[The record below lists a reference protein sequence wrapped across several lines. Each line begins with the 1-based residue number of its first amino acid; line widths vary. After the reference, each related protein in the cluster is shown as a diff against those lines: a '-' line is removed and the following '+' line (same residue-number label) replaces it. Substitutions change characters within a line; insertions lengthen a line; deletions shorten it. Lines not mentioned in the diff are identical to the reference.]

1 MDKLYTRAALIAAR
15 VNWKKGGKRVVF
27 TNGCYDLLHPGHIRL
42 LETARSLG
50 ASVGRCLREVHLPL
64 MQRGLLAAMALVFLD
79 VMKEM
84 PATLLLR
91 PVGLNTLAIAVW
103 QRTAESLW
111 QDAALPALAIV
122 LAGLAPVALVLRV
135 TGRGAAAWGL
145 DAGESR

>member
-1 MDKLYTRAALIAAR
+1 MR
-15 VNWKKGGKRVVF
+15 
-27 TNGCYDLLHPGHIRL
+27 
-42 LETARSLG
+42 
-50 ASVGRCLREVHLPL
+50 
-64 MQRGLLAAMALVFLD
+64 RGLLAAMALVFLD

-91 PVGLNTLAIAVW
+91 PVGLNTLAIVVW

-145 DAGESR
+145 DAGETRASAEGRP